1 MTAWYNEHDPYA
13 AQWLRNLIAARL
25 IAPGDVDERDIR
37 DVTPQELARYD
48 QCHFFAGIGTW
59 SYALRLAGWP
69 DARPVWTGSCPCQ
82 PFSAAGRG
90 LGFADERHLWPVWFR
105 LIAQCRPG
113 VVFGEQ
119 VASRDGLDWLDLV
132 HADLEGA
139 GYAVGAV
146 DLCAAGV
153 GAPHIRQ
160 RLWFVAHA
168 ARTARERH
176 AGGVPRAQAARSRP
190 RHAHGRITDRPADGR
205 ATRRVL
211 ADAHLS
217 ERRAYAEGRP
227 DVVHRENAGWPQ
239 AAGRSR
245 MDREAC
251 LVAHPADQRCK
262 RWRAGETCGGS
273 DGGNGR
279 DGDGGRNHGDR
290 RNASRLEPERLFH
303 ARGVAHTDRRAGC
316 EERPVTRGR
325 TGRGGASGRS
335 AGSVR
340 GGDAHHRPRE
350 RCHDAN
356 ASRMGHADES
366 CTRARRP
373 QRGRQFRRAGG
384 HPRAGARHA
393 PGAVNGFW
401 QHADWIGCRDGRFRP
416 VEPGTFPLAHGA
428 AARMGRLRA
437 YGNAIVATAAATF
450 IEAADGA
457 LTQSTGMSSIDNK
470 DSISS
475 RSKVK

>member
-119 VASRDGLDWLDLV
+119 AASRDGLDWLDLV

-139 GYAVGAV
+139 RYAVGAV

-168 ARTARERH
+168 ARAAGERH

-190 RHAHGRITDRPADGR
+190 RHAHGRIAG
-205 ATRRVL
+205 
-211 ADAHLS
+211 
-217 ERRAYAEGRP
+217 
-227 DVVHRENAGWPQ
+227 VVNA
-239 AAGRSR
+239 
-245 MDREAC
+245 
-251 LVAHPADQRCK
+251 
-262 RWRAGETCGGS
+262 
-273 DGGNGR
+273 
-279 DGDGGRNHGDR
+279 
-290 RNASRLEPERLFH
+290 
-303 ARGVAHTDRRAGC
+303 
-316 EERPVTRGR
+316 
-325 TGRGGASGRS
+325 
-335 AGSVR
+335 
-340 GGDAHHRPRE
+340 
-350 RCHDAN
+350 
-356 ASRMGHADES
+356 
-366 CTRARRP
+366 
-373 QRGRQFRRAGG
+373 
-384 HPRAGARHA
+384 
-393 PGAVNGFW
+393 
-401 QHADWIGCRDGRFRP
+401 
-416 VEPGTFPLAHGA
+416 
-428 AARMGRLRA
+428 
-437 YGNAIVATAAATF
+437 
-450 IEAADGA
+450 
-457 LTQSTGMSSIDNK
+457 
-470 DSISS
+470 
-475 RSKVK
+475 

>member
-1 MTAWYNEHDPYA
+1 MTAWYNERDPYA
-13 AQWLRNLIAARL
+13 AQWLRNLIAAGL

-69 DARPVWTGSCPCQ
+69 DGRPVWTGSCPCQ

-105 LIAQCRPG
+105 LIAQCHPG

-119 VASRDGLDWLDLV
+119 VASRDGLQWLDLV

-176 AGGVPRAQAARSRP
+176 ARGVPRAQTARGFP
-190 RHAHGRITDRPADGR
+190 RRTDGRITDRSADGR
-205 ATRRVL
+205 AARRVL
-211 ADAHLS
+211 ADTHLS
-217 ERRAYAEGRP
+217 ERRTHAEGRA
-227 DVVHRENAGWPQ
+227 DVTHRENAGRTQ
-239 AAGRSR
+239 APGRSR
-245 MDREAC
+245 VDREAS
-251 LVAHPADQRCK
+251 LVAHSADERCK
-262 RWRAGETCGGS
+262 RRRAAQT
-273 DGGNGR
+273 
-279 DGDGGRNHGDR
+279 GDGGHG
-290 RNASRLEPERLFH
+290 RNAPRIEPERLRH
-303 ARGVAHTDRRAGC
+303 VCGVADADRRAC
-316 EERPVTRGR
+316 REERPDIRGR
-325 TGRGGASGRS
+325 DGRSGATGRP

-340 GGDAHHRPRE
+340 GGDARHGQPDRRHGP
-350 RCHDAN
+350 DT
-356 ASRMGHADES
+356 SRVGHTDES
-366 CTRARRP
+366 CARARRP
-373 QRGRQFRRAGG
+373 QRGRQFRGTRGD
-384 HPRAGARHA
+384 PRTGACHA
-393 PGAVNGFW
+393 PAPVNGFW
-401 QHADWIGCRDGRFRP
+401 RDADWIGCRDGRFRP

-428 AARMGRLRA
+428 TARMGRLRA

-450 IEAADGA
+450 IEAADDT
-457 LTQSTGMSSIDNK
+457 LKQSDMDERYKS
-470 DSISS
+470 
-475 RSKVK
+475 